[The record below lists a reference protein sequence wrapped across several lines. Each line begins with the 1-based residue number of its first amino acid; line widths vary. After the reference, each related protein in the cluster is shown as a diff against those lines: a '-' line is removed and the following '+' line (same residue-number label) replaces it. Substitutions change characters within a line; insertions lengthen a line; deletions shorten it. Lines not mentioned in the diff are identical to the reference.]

1 MKRGM
6 LTPEVLEKAKDL
18 LNVGKFSQ
26 VELRLMPYVQYTIM
40 NGGKLEREKLNNEER
55 EVLKDWEVKNWI
67 DLNQLEIRVTK
78 PFFDAMNELLWLT
91 YVDHD

>member
-1 MKRGM
+1 MKRWM